1 MLINYFQ
8 QHFNYFPSNCFVG
21 VNFVPGEFIYQ
32 FAEVTTKIY
41 LIEKGT
47 AKVYSPIDMLGM
59 GMTKDDIDKKLGEI
73 R

>member
-1 MLINYFQ
+1 M
-8 QHFNYFPSNCFVG
+8 
-21 VNFVPGEFIYQ
+21 PGEFIYQ